1 MRSVVCMMNLTKNH
15 KASLATILAATAAT
29 AVVACTPAAGH
40 AAARAASGSPAAS
53 NAAASSAAAS
63 SAAASSAA
71 TASASTVAVARG
83 AGQAHIMVWSV
94 NSDGPD
100 FRAILTGAVG
110 DYGPGVTVHPDGTV
124 DPEHTSELELNMSR
138 GSFRLSIAALASQ
151 FRDSVGNWPY
161 NKATCSIHGTVT
173 DPAPIVAGSGTGA
186 YRGITGTFTLTISLD
201 EDYIPGP
208 SCSETSAFKAQ
219 LLLISGT
226 GSVRT

>member
-1 MRSVVCMMNLTKNH
+1 MMNFTKNH
-15 KASLATILAATAAT
+15 KASLATILAAMAAT
-29 AVVACTPAAGH
+29 TVVACTPAASP
-40 AAARAASGSPAAS
+40 AAARAAAPSPAAS
-53 NAAASSAAAS
+53 SPAATSSAAA
-63 SAAASSAA
+63 
-71 TASASTVAVARG
+71 TASTIAVAHG
-83 AGQAHIMVWSV
+83 AGQAHLMVWSV

-124 DPEHTSELELNMSR
+124 DPEHTSELELNMSH
-138 GSFRLSIAALASQ
+138 GSFRISIAALASK

-161 NKATCSIHGTVT
+161 DKATCSINGTVT
-173 DPAPIVAGSGTGA
+173 GPAPIVAGSGTGA
-186 YRGITGTFTLTISLD
+186 YRGIAGTFTLTLSLD

-208 SCSETSAFKAQ
+208 SCSETTAFKAQ